1 VGLGCDSEPTDTA
14 PEPQD
19 TSPAD
24 TGTDDTGLI
33 DTGTDTGD
41 TGDTAPVDLPPSAA
55 TLRFEPA
62 VPAPGVGFSAGTL
75 VRVEPSGATSNIATG
90 LGSIYG
96 VTVGPDGMVY
106 VTSNTITRVDPDTG
120 EKTTIFDP
128 DFSTRYGTAHAV
140 NFNLDSTK
148 MYIAT
153 IGPGTVF
160 EMDLDANLDPTSDPT
175 AFYTG
180 LGAWMD
186 GIELDECGNLYI
198 ADYSDSALWR
208 ITADGSTADMMTTPS
223 STDYGHGVTWGNGVG
238 DWAAD
243 TLYLP
248 QPYAGY
254 HVREV
259 RIGFASGDTV
269 RTWNGVPA
277 SY

>member
-1 VGLGCDSEPTDTA
+1 
-14 PEPQD
+14 
-19 TSPAD
+19 
-24 TGTDDTGLI
+24 
-33 DTGTDTGD
+33 
-41 TGDTAPVDLPPSAA
+41 
-55 TLRFEPA
+55 
-62 VPAPGVGFSAGTL
+62 
-75 VRVEPSGATSNIATG
+75 
-90 LGSIYG
+90 
-96 VTVGPDGMVY
+96 VY
-106 VTSNTITRVDPDTG
+106 VTYNTITRVDPDTG

-128 DFSTRYGTAHAV
+128 GFSTRYGTAHAV